1 MTADRVQPLTGAWR
15 PTRAAAILQRA
26 FDAGVRA
33 PRLVL
38 PDLDIVT
45 VEGLADEAL
54 VDVDRPED
62 LERYAR

>member
-1 MTADRVQPLTGAWR
+1 MTEGGLQPLTGAWR
-15 PTRAAAILQRA
+15 PTRAAGALQRA

-38 PDLDIVT
+38 PELDIVA
-45 VEGLADEAL
+45 VAGLADEAL